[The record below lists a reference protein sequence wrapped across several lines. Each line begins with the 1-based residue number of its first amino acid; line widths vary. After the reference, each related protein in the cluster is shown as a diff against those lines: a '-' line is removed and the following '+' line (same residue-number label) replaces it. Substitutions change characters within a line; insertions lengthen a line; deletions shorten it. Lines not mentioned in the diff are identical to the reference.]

1 MTIEKYGKRDLSQGL
16 YQDIRQSS
24 MHETTR
30 LLEDT
35 VRIADETEEI
45 GVKDCVIISFA
56 CHSAT
61 SMEVTLNDHK

>member
-1 MTIEKYGKRDLSQGL
+1 MTIEKYGRRDISQGL
-16 YQDIRQSS
+16 YQDIHQTS

-45 GVKDCVIISFA
+45 GVNDCVIFSLSESYLDGSI
-56 CHSAT
+56 
-61 SMEVTLNDHK
+61 LK